1 MDFAHREWLWAL
13 LAWPALRGVVAWGGR
28 RCAREWKGLGRT
40 GRPPGDGSWAWAG
53 AIGVVLLALAGP
65 RWGRVPGSE
74 PPAGQDVVLVV
85 DTSRSMA
92 AEDAV
97 PNRLGAAVETA
108 EGLVKALGRV
118 AGHRAGVVA
127 FEGRGA
133 VRCPLTEDLGAVA
146 DALRAL
152 RPGDVRPGGTD
163 LGTALETALDLFD
176 DQEPQGGRTIV
187 LFSDGEDL
195 AGRWERPLARLE
207 AAGAVVHAVAVGDA
221 ERGQPIPVPDGVAL
235 KYQGKI
241 VLSRRGDATL
251 RALAEATG
259 GVFLPLGLKT
269 ADLGPL
275 YEARIAPR
283 ARRRREEVRPPER
296 VERFGAF
303 LAASLTLAVVAS
315 WPRRRRSTLAWGW
328 LALGLVAIGADG
340 PAKSPAAAVAAGE
353 RAYRAADFRAALES
367 FEVAIRSSPENP
379 IPRYDAAATLYR
391 LGRPAEALAR
401 YQEARDRAGPAL
413 RTKIDYALGNTAL
426 ALGDVRGALRH
437 YDDCLASTVHG
448 AAYDRVRSFARENRL
463 FAEQQADR
471 LPEEPDEGDK
481 GGPGPT
487 GSGTDPTRNAP
498 AGSAADRDDGNGPG
512 GPSSPTGPGG
522 AGGPQAAPPH
532 EGTPEDRLAA
542 ALDDLK
548 SSLRRRLP
556 DEPATA
562 PERDRRDW

>member
-1 MDFAHREWLWAL
+1 
-13 LAWPALRGVVAWGGR
+13 
-28 RCAREWKGLGRT
+28 
-40 GRPPGDGSWAWAG
+40 
-53 AIGVVLLALAGP
+53 
-65 RWGRVPGSE
+65 
-74 PPAGQDVVLVV
+74 VVLVV

-97 PNRLGAAVETA
+97 PSRLGAAVETA
-108 EGLVKALGRV
+108 EGFVKALGRV

-133 VRCPLTEDLGAVA
+133 VRCPLTEDLGAVSE
-146 DALRAL
+146 ALRAL

-163 LGTALETALDLFD
+163 LGTALESALDLFD
-176 DQEPQGGRTIV
+176 DQEPEGGWTIV

-195 AGRWERPLARLE
+195 AGHWERPLARLKGE
-207 AAGAVVHAVAVGDA
+207 GAVVHAVAVGDS
-221 ERGQPIPVPDGVAL
+221 ERGHPIRLPNGGEL
-235 KYQGKI
+235 TYQGRT
-241 VLSRRGDATL
+241 VLSKRDDVIL

-275 YEARIAPR
+275 YETRIAPR

-303 LAASLTLAVVAS
+303 LAAGLTLAVVAS
-315 WPRRRRSTLAWGW
+315 WPSRRRATLAWGW
-328 LALGLVAIGADG
+328 LALAFLAIGADG
-340 PAKSPAAAVAAGE
+340 PATSPSAAVEVGE
-353 RAYRAADFRAALES
+353 RAYRAGDFQAALAS
-367 FEVAIRSSPENP
+367 FERAITSAPDNP

-391 LGRPAEALAR
+391 LRRPAEALAR

-426 ALGDVRGALRH
+426 ALGDIRAALRH
-437 YDDCLASTVHG
+437 YDDCLASTVQG
-448 AAYDRVRSFARENRL
+448 AAYNQIRSFARENRR
-463 FAEQQADR
+463 FAEEQADR

-487 GSGTDPTRNAP
+487 GSGTEPSGKAP
-498 AGSAADRDDGNGPG
+498 AEPAADRNEGPG
-512 GPSSPTGPGG
+512 PEAPSSPTGPGG
-522 AGGPQAAPPH
+522 AGGTQAAPPH
-532 EGTPEDRLAA
+532 DGTPEDRLAA

-556 DEPATA
+556 DEPAAA